1 MNKKIIKKW
10 WKIDE
15 NDEKSWNLVKNDEI
29 IEKHEFIRQKWQKII
44 KKIASPPKI
53 PYESNVKKMAKKVIK
68 MTKNHDFNEKRWKI
82 EKIDKKMKI
91 LIKICKN
98 WWKL

>member
-1 MNKKIIKKW
+1 MMKNWRKW
-10 WKIDE
+10 WKIMKFS
-15 NDEKSWNLVKNDEI
+15 EKWWNYWKTWIYTTKMTKN
-29 IEKHEFIRQKWQKII
+29 HQKN
-44 KKIASPPKI
+44 SLPPKI